1 MKPLH
6 NEVEDD
12 MIVSLNVKLIS
23 VYIFMKNSK
32 LFHEIYITI
41 ELERFTK
48 PVNSQSESKSEM

>member
-6 NEVEDD
+6 DGVEGD
-12 MIVSLNVKLIS
+12 MMVSLNVKLVS

-32 LFHEIYITI
+32 LIHEIYITI

-48 PVNSQSESKSEM
+48 PVNSQIESVREM

>member
-12 MIVSLNVKLIS
+12 MIVSLNVKLVS

-48 PVNSQSESKSEM
+48 LVNSQSESEREM

>member
-6 NEVEDD
+6 DGVEGD
-12 MIVSLNVKLIS
+12 MIVSLNVKLAS
-23 VYIFMKNSK
+23 VYIFMKNSI

-48 PVNSQSESKSEM
+48 PVNSQSESESEM

>member
-6 NEVEDD
+6 SGEEDD
-12 MIVSLNVKLIS
+12 MIVLSNVKPVS

-48 PVNSQSESKSEM
+48 LVNSQSESEREM

>member
-1 MKPLH
+1 
-6 NEVEDD
+6 
-12 MIVSLNVKLIS
+12 MIVLSNVKPVS

-48 PVNSQSESKSEM
+48 PVNSQSESESEM

>member
-6 NEVEDD
+6 DGVEDD
-12 MIVSLNVKLIS
+12 MIVSLNVKPVS

-32 LFHEIYITI
+32 LFHQIYITI

-48 PVNSQSESKSEM
+48 LVNSQKESVREM

>member
-12 MIVSLNVKLIS
+12 MIVSLNVKLVS

-32 LFHEIYITI
+32 LIHEIYITI

-48 PVNSQSESKSEM
+48 PVNSQSETESEM